1 MKKLFLLLAFG
12 FLATAM
18 LSAQADKIV
27 GFWLTEKGTSQV
39 EIYKGSDGK
48 YYGKISW
55 LEEPNEDGK
64 PKVDSENPDPEL
76 QSRPIL
82 GLPLLQ
88 GFEYDKKETEWK
100 NGSIYDPDNGKTYD
114 CFMWF
119 EDGDHSVLQLKG
131 FVAGMRF
138 LGRTTTWKRENDR
151 NK

>member
-1 MKKLFLLLAFG
+1 MKKLFL
-12 FLATAM
+12 FLALTFLSVAW
-18 LSAQADKIV
+18 LSAQADNVV

-55 LEEPNEDGK
+55 LEEPNENGK
-64 PKVDSENPDPEL
+64 PKVDSENPDPAL
-76 QSRPIL
+76 KNRPIL

-88 GFEYDKKETEWK
+88 GFEFDRKDLEWQ

-114 CFMWF
+114 CYMWF
-119 EDGDHSVLQLKG
+119 EEGDNSTLQIKG
-131 FVAGMRF
+131 FVMGMRF
-138 LGRTTTWKRENDR
+138 LGRTTTWKKENDR